1 MIDLA
6 ILGVLRDDD
15 LHGYELRK
23 RIAELTGR
31 SWAISFGSLY
41 PALSRLERLDAVK
54 AVEPAATARRAV
66 PFTGSLA
73 AEASVFFTRRREGAG
88 RSGKSRKV
96 YGITERGRQLLGEL
110 LDDPV
115 DDDRAFDLKVAFC
128 GELPRARRLEL
139 FERRRAQLASQ
150 LAGTRANR
158 RRRTG
163 ERLDPYL
170 RSLRDHD
177 TASVEHDIAWLDR
190 LIAAERAALDT
201 PALDTSPVETQS
213 STARHDPPV
222 PAAQED
228 NSR

>member
-6 ILGVLRDDD
+6 ILGILRDDD

-54 AVEPAATARRAV
+54 AVEPAEFARVPV

-73 AEASVFFTRRREGAG
+73 GEANVFLSRRRSGG
-88 RSGKSRKV
+88 SRTGKSRKV
-96 YGITERGRQLLGEL
+96 YGITERGRQLLVEL
-110 LDDPV
+110 LDDPA
-115 DDDRAFDLKVAFC
+115 DDDRAFALKVAFC
-128 GELPRARRLEL
+128 GELTPARRLEL
-139 FERRRAQLASQ
+139 FERRRSQLLRE

-158 RRRTG
+158 RRRPG

-177 TASVEHDIAWLDR
+177 TAAVEHDIAWLDQ
-190 LIAAERAALDT
+190 LIANERANDDTASHTARPDT
-201 PALDTSPVETQS
+201 PVSPV
-213 STARHDPPV
+213 
-222 PAAQED
+222 QED
-228 NSR
+228 KPR

>member
-6 ILGVLRDDD
+6 ILGILRDDD

-41 PALSRLERLDAVK
+41 PALGRLEQLDAVK
-54 AVEPAATARRAV
+54 AVDSADFARVSV

-73 AEASVFFTRRREGAG
+73 GEANVFLSRRRESSN
-88 RSGKSRKV
+88 RTGKSRKV
-96 YGITERGRQLLGEL
+96 YGITERGRQLLVEL
-110 LDDPV
+110 LEDPA

-128 GELPRARRLEL
+128 GELAPDRRLEL
-139 FERRRAQLASQ
+139 FERRRSHLLSQ

-177 TASVEHDIAWLDR
+177 TAAVEHDIAWLDQ
-190 LIAAERAALDT
+190 LIANERATQSTSSHDASSHTARPDT
-201 PALDTSPVETQS
+201 PVSPT
-213 STARHDPPV
+213 
-222 PAAQED
+222 QED
-228 NSR
+228 KPR

>member
-41 PALSRLERLDAVK
+41 PALGRLERLDAVK
-54 AVEPAATARRAV
+54 AVEPAGAPRRAV

-73 AEASVFFTRRREGAG
+73 GEATVFLARRRESTS

-96 YGITERGRQLLGEL
+96 YGITERGHQLLVEL

-115 DDDRAFDLKVAFC
+115 DDDRAFALKVAFC
-128 GELPRARRLEL
+128 GELPPPRRIEL
-139 FERRRAQLASQ
+139 FERRRAQLTGR
-150 LAGTRANR
+150 LAVARANQR
-158 RRRTG
+158 RRPG
-163 ERLDPYL
+163 ERPDPYL

-177 TASVEHDIAWLDR
+177 TAAIEHDVAWLDR
-190 LIAAERAALDT
+190 LIATERAALD
-201 PALDTSPVETQS
+201 PS
-213 STARHDPPV
+213 SDPRHDPPAT
-222 PAAQED
+222 PAQEE